1 MQGGGEG
8 ERQRET
14 GRSLSALTATTNLD
28 FHPNGFCKTS
38 AQNATG
44 YKSLMQTVIYFIF
57 FYSVGEYNKAPLLTY
72 LKLFSRI

>member
-1 MQGGGEG
+1 MQGGGG
-8 ERQRET
+8 RERQRET

-44 YKSLMQTVIYFIF
+44 YKSLMQTVIYLF

-72 LKLFSRI
+72 LKLFSSI